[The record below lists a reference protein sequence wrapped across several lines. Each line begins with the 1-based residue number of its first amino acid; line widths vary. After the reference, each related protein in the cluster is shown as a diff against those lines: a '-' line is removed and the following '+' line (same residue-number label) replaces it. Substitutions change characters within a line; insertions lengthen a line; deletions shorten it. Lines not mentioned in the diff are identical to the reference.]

1 MDDPREGKSYRSR
14 RMYMEAKEIHSDK
27 AAQMKELE
35 RYAQELTSDIVE
47 MVEDAS
53 PEEKQYLSK
62 KITALATK
70 INQLST
76 NA

>member
-1 MDDPREGKSYRSR
+1 
-14 RMYMEAKEIHSDK
+14 MEAKEIHSDK

-35 RYAQELTSDIVE
+35 KYAQELTTDIVE
-47 MVEDAS
+47 MIEDAS

-70 INQLST
+70 INQLSA

>member
-1 MDDPREGKSYRSR
+1 
-14 RMYMEAKEIHSDK
+14 
-27 AAQMKELE
+27 MKELE

-47 MVEDAS
+47 MIDDAT

-62 KITALATK
+62 KITALAAK
-70 INQLST
+70 ITQLNT